1 MEPAGGLETRV
12 VAVQGTERPGPS
24 GGGARRRGVVAF
36 SRGQRGCAWCAS
48 WEKTSSRWVEDVT
61 AGACP
66 GHRGAGIILEQD
78 AAVPLGKSRAR
89 VLAIA

>member
-1 MEPAGGLETRV
+1 M
-12 VAVQGTERPGPS
+12 
-24 GGGARRRGVVAF
+24 VAF